1 MKKKKDDQR
10 NQYVIMF
17 ASLGFTIG
25 SGIWF
30 WIYFSK
36 SDLYFD
42 KLLIYMIGG
51 MIIGG
56 IVGEII
62 IHFKK

>member
-1 MKKKKDDQR
+1 MKKKKEKQK
-10 NQYVIMF
+10 NEYVIMF
-17 ASLGFTIG
+17 ALSGFTIG

-36 SDLYFD
+36 SGLYFD

-56 IVGEII
+56 IVGEIVN
-62 IHFKK
+62 HFKK

>member
-1 MKKKKDDQR
+1 
-10 NQYVIMF
+10 MF

-25 SGIWF
+25 SEIWF

-42 KLLIYMIGG
+42 KLLIYMIDG